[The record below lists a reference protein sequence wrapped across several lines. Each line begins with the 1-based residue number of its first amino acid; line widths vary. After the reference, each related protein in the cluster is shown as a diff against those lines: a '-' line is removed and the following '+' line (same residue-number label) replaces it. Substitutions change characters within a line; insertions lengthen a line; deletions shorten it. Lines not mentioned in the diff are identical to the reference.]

1 MSEPVLM
8 GDPAVARVPVE
19 ESGEPLVA
27 VPGDVAVSPLKDD
40 HEPHRGRAREGLVSR
55 LVTAQLHLPDG
66 VRLCWVEGHR
76 DARLQASYFDS
87 YRAELVAG
95 DPRLDDESSY
105 LLASRYISPPA
116 IAPHVSGAA
125 IDLTLCDPDG
135 RELDL
140 GTRVNATPE
149 ESDGRC
155 YFDAEVRPEARAH
168 RTMLAVALHEV
179 GLVNYP
185 TEWWHWSYGDRYW
198 ALVTGAPAAIYGP
211 VLE

>member
-1 MSEPVLM
+1 MSGPVLM

-27 VPGDVAVSPLKDD
+27 VPAGFVVSPLKDD
-40 HEPHRGRAREGLVSR
+40 HEPHRSRAREGLVSR
-55 LVTAQLHLPDG
+55 LSAAQLHLPAG

-76 DARLQASYFDS
+76 NARVQAADFDS

-95 DPRLDDESSY
+95 DPQLDDEASY

-116 IAPHVSGAA
+116 VAPHVSGAA

-155 YFDAEVRPEARAH
+155 YFDADVGAEARAN
-168 RTMLAVALHEV
+168 RSVLAAALGEV

-198 ALVTGAPAAIYGP
+198 ALLTGAPAAIYGP
-211 VLE
+211 VLD